1 MKRFPPQI
9 HSAIW
14 SIVILPALMCSM
26 TTQKPCKLTAME
38 TEIVAGI
45 RDRRTLLLADGRE
58 LRLAAIEVTD
68 KSRNALQSLVE
79 ERDVRL
85 KQLGPEQDRYEQTVA
100 LVYVDDSQQSVQQV
114 MLEQDQAR
122 VSARIC
128 DKACA
133 DVLLSAERT
142 ARMSHRGQRADPN
155 FAPLQSENI
164 ARIAAARGQPDCG
177 CAGSICAGRRQG
189 LVGAGKRR
197 HNIFQSRMALDL
209 RLYRHHSQASPARIR
224 RRGHRSET
232 GWRVIQFGYAVGSN
246 STAVP

>member
-79 ERDVRL
+79 GRDVRL

-164 ARIAAARGQPDCG
+164 AWIAAARGQFV
-177 CAGSICAGRRQG
+177 
-189 LVGAGKRR
+189 LVEGKVLSVRENGATIYF
-197 HNIFQSRMALDL
+197 NL
-209 RLYRHHSQASPARIR
+209 
-224 RRGHRSET
+224 
-232 GWRVIQFGYAVGSN
+232 GWRWTRDFTVTIPKRHRREFAAAGIDPKRAGGSSN
-246 STAVP
+246 SGTRLDRTVQRSRDPDRGA